1 MIKTVRTPAW
11 LAFKRIILAIGIV
24 GALHAMTMTG
34 AAASTSCSAV
44 NSGSFNL
51 TNPAFDL
58 GNTGTLSDWTVGDRI
73 AATFT
78 DAVGFSHLDGFFSG
92 TPPAAIGTLNQVTV
106 PSGSSATI
114 MHTVVSADIA
124 NGILLDPENNDS
136 VSATCVAALIL
147 TSTPSSTTKIGQTY
161 FQTNVA
167 SGGTPAYTFSLFAGS
182 LPSGTSLDTSTGLV
196 SGPLTAAGT
205 FNYTIK
211 VTDSSPTPALTATQ
225 VISVTVTGS
234 NASGTILTSSTNPSE
249 FGSSVTFT
257 AIVTGSGGSPTG
269 TVTFNDGAST
279 LGSGTLAGGT
289 ATLSTSAL
297 TVGTHTITAVYSGDA
312 IFAPS
317 ISSALSQVVGVF
329 NAWVSGVGIDT
340 GVCSRDA
347 PCQTFS
353 YALSVTAAGG
363 EINVLDHAG
372 YGVATITKSI
382 TIRADHAE
390 AGLLAS
396 GTNGIVISASA
407 TDRVVLEGLDIDGLN
422 TGLNGVSVT
431 SGGKIY
437 VIRCAIRG
445 FTQNGI
451 NMASSSAAHLFVNDS
466 YLYRNV
472 GGVNVAAAGNIASI
486 TNTRIFS
493 NTSFAVQA
501 NNANAIIGVQTS
513 VLNDNPT
520 GIGNL
525 VPGGQVISVGPN
537 NLVTGAGAFTS
548 TILFK

>member
-1 MIKTVRTPAW
+1 MTPGGLPPDDYFCNYVLKVPRESFISFSVGAPFVGSAQKQSWHTNVDDIAGHAIGIGWTSSNLNHPWSRAAGGSRIAMVASIGGLAASRSAPRRRDSGIGIWRSSGMIKTVCTPAW

-34 AAASTSCSAV
+34 AASTSCSAV

-225 VISVTVTGS
+225 VI
-234 NASGTILTSSTNPSE
+234 A
-249 FGSSVTFT
+249 
-257 AIVTGSGGSPTG
+257 
-269 TVTFNDGAST
+269 
-279 LGSGTLAGGT
+279 
-289 ATLSTSAL
+289 
-297 TVGTHTITAVYSGDA
+297 
-312 IFAPS
+312 
-317 ISSALSQVVGVF
+317 
-329 NAWVSGVGIDT
+329 
-340 GVCSRDA
+340 
-347 PCQTFS
+347 
-353 YALSVTAAGG
+353 
-363 EINVLDHAG
+363 
-372 YGVATITKSI
+372 
-382 TIRADHAE
+382 
-390 AGLLAS
+390 
-396 GTNGIVISASA
+396 
-407 TDRVVLEGLDIDGLN
+407 
-422 TGLNGVSVT
+422 
-431 SGGKIY
+431 
-437 VIRCAIRG
+437 
-445 FTQNGI
+445 
-451 NMASSSAAHLFVNDS
+451 
-466 YLYRNV
+466 
-472 GGVNVAAAGNIASI
+472 
-486 TNTRIFS
+486 
-493 NTSFAVQA
+493 
-501 NNANAIIGVQTS
+501 
-513 VLNDNPT
+513 
-520 GIGNL
+520 
-525 VPGGQVISVGPN
+525 
-537 NLVTGAGAFTS
+537 
-548 TILFK
+548 